1 MPLSSAFINSP
12 LGDLLAI
19 ANESHLL
26 MLEFVDSKELE
37 KKVSLI
43 AP

>member
-1 MPLSSAFINSP
+1 MQLSSTLISTP
-12 LGDLLAI
+12 IGDLLAI

-26 MLEFVDSKELE
+26 MLEFADSKELE